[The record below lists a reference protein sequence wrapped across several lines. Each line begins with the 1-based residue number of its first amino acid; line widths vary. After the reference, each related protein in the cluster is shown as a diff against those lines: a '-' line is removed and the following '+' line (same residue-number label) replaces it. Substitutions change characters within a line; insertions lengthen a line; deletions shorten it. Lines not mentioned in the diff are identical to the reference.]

1 MGKQV
6 IYNRDLRNHLI
17 IDEDGMI
24 TVKVDGTVN
33 TGIDTT
39 PINEII
45 GVNEDKSVNVK
56 VINPVD
62 SNAIRE
68 AIENGMKNLNIE
80 GIEVNV
86 DTMVLSYSFKGN
98 TSETYTLDKDCYA
111 MVVSNDSHEYGES
124 LTVTVNGL
132 SIDVLP
138 GEVFNSEFD
147 KFTTVEITNPL
158 SVDYR
163 LLLKT
168 KVAGEN
174 V

>member
-1 MGKQV
+1 MAQQV
-6 IYNRDLRNHLI
+6 IYDRELKNHLNVN
-17 IDEDGMI
+17 EDGTI

-39 PINEII
+39 PVKEII
-45 GVNEDKSVNVK
+45 SVNEDKSVNVK

-62 SNAIRE
+62 SDVIRE

-98 TSETYTLDKDCYA
+98 TSETYTLDKTCHA
-111 MVVSNDSHEYGES
+111 MVVSNDSHEYGEL
-124 LTVTVNGL
+124 LTATVNGL
-132 SIDVLP
+132 SIDVHP

-158 SVDYR
+158 SVNYR